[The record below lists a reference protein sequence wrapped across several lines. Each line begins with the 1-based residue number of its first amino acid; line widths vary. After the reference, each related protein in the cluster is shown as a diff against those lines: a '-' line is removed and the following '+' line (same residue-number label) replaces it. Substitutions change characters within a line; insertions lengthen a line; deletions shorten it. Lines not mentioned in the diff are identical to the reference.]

1 MHRLNALRA
10 CLLALVSACALF
22 AQRDLATLVGTVT
35 DPSGAVVPNVK
46 VTITEVGTGQIYNL
60 ITNASGEFL
69 RPALKPSTYNV
80 VVSAPGFRT
89 SEQRDILLK
98 AGERTGIQF

>member
-1 MHRLNALRA
+1 MHRFLVGLRIALFSVLCA
-10 CLLALVSACALF
+10 SAMF

-35 DPSGAVVPNVK
+35 DPSGGVVPNVK

-98 AGERTGIQF
+98 SGERTG